1 VKAAVPVLQPF
12 YDGWENYQRLL
23 IEALRPLMP
32 RQMALRPAPGQ
43 WAVWLIA
50 SHMAGARMYWFH
62 DVLGEGDSALRDR
75 FRVAQTTV
83 PGLPVEMAGWEDDE
97 NHPRASDEVVAALVG
112 GGSELPGA
120 LVRSRPRRPLHSRPL
135 PLPANRAPRLGR
147 LAPHRARP
155 ASRRRD
161 LVDPGQQ
168 RPGRAQ
174 SLTGGRGRSLALA
187 RRPLP

>member
-43 WAVWLIA
+43 WAVWQIA

-97 NHPRASDEVVAALVG
+97 NHPRASDEVVAALENTWEAVASCLERW
-112 GGSELPGA
+112 SEAGLAAPFTRD
-120 LVRSRPRRPLHSRPL
+120 RSHSPQT
-135 PLPANRAPRLGR
+135 G
-147 LAPHRARP
+147 
-155 ASRRRD
+155 RRD
-161 LVDPGQQ
+161 WVVWHLIEHD
-168 RPGRAQ
+168 
-174 SLTGGRGRSLALA
+174 LHHGGEISSILGSNGLAVPNL
-187 RRPLP
+187 